1 MIELIAALPLSR
13 PSRFQHPRLGPYLLL
28 CEALLVDVFRTRDAY
43 RRYLA
48 QGRSLRRLKQQYEQD
63 WQWVTSEE
71 DASYA
76 LSFPHVCELLELDPT
91 AVRKAF
97 VNGRRTKFPRKSWG
111 IRKVITVLEESKG
124 SSSRQAGLAAQA

>member
-1 MIELIAALPLSR
+1 MIEPIAALPLSR

-71 DASYA
+71 DASYRSVFPMSA
-76 LSFPHVCELLELDPT
+76 SCWGWIPLLCARPLST
-91 AVRKAF
+91 AGARNSPGNLGA
-97 VNGRRTKFPRKSWG
+97 
-111 IRKVITVLEESKG
+111 
-124 SSSRQAGLAAQA
+124 

>member
-76 LSFPHVCELLELDPT
+76 LSFSHVCELLGLDPT

-124 SSSRQAGLAAQA
+124 SSSRQAGLVA

>member
-1 MIELIAALPLSR
+1 
-13 PSRFQHPRLGPYLLL
+13 L

-71 DASYA
+71 DAPYA
-76 LSFPHVCELLELDPT
+76 LSFPHVCELLGLDPT

-97 VNGRRTKFPRKSWG
+97 LNSRRTKFPRKSWG

>member
-43 RRYLA
+43 RTYLA

-63 WQWVTSEE
+63 SQWVTSEE

-76 LSFPHVCELLELDPT
+76 LSFSHVCELVGLDAT
-91 AVRKAF
+91 AVRNAF
-97 VNGRRTKFPRKSWG
+97 LNGSRTNTARKSG
-111 IRKVITVLEESKG
+111 DIRKELTVLAE
-124 SSSRQAGLAAQA
+124 